1 MHPKDLREIISHN
14 VNDQATLKARLEELK
29 LSENM
34 TYGLEEHIKH
44 IKAKIDEYGKRYKC
58 DFEEYIFIEKFEK
71 SAFVKE
77 VGFEIPYKYKVTVS
91 NLKIGFSRIKDPCIF
106 MHNFNS
112 LIYENCPAD
121 YKSNKRKHS
130 DGLYFEF
137 KSNTIYDSEH
147 SIGSGHPI
155 NVFLGHN
162 ATLSFIENNFE
173 DIDVVARVQNTAV
186 AVLEFKKNI
195 SKKPIGIG
203 KDSNEE
209 SFSIAGSWRLKKGT
223 RGQIYAA
230 NRIEK
235 LMNRNDLVKSNECL
249 IGLLEKKSNLSNQNL
264 KPSEGVKR
272 NILKNI
278 VCKAKQHKT
287 NKIKV
292 TPEQVEGA
300 DDKCIIR
307 ISDNEFDVLN
317 IFGMTNFYFEG
328 RNIIKQLTPYAPQ
341 YLEIA
346 PGEISIEPSVHWGAH
361 QKLDEDGRHFLT
373 HKKIFTILKQRA
385 IANSDT
391 MQEIILQREISKC
404 DHAIVKSEK
413 GWGTYEN
420 KAIFLFSKYIS
431 NYGTS
436 WIKPLLWLAALN
448 LAIAVSGQYSILIYN
463 LKAWVIFDLILLGE
477 NFDCIFAG
485 AISDMLNIWTI
496 LSDSQTCSIFWR
508 LLNPT
513 NSLTDIPWET
523 TNPNGWISFLF
534 IFQKVI
540 LAVALYEIIK
550 TFRRFGKR

>member
-1 MHPKDLREIISHN
+1 MSQQKKEIEEIEMHPKHLREIISHN
-14 VNDQATLKARLEELK
+14 ANDQATLKARLGKLK

-44 IKAKIDEYGKRYKC
+44 IKAKIDEYSKFYKC
-58 DFEEYIFIEKFEK
+58 DFEKYIFIEKFEK
-71 SAFVKE
+71 STFVKE

-106 MHNFNS
+106 MHKFNS
-112 LIYENCPAD
+112 CIHENCPAD

-137 KSNTIYDSEH
+137 KSNTIYDSAH
-147 SIGSGHPI
+147 SIGGGHPI

-186 AVLEFKKNI
+186 AVLEFQKNI

-209 SFSIAGSWRLKKGT
+209 SFSIAGSWRLKEGT

-230 NRIEK
+230 NKIEK

-249 IGLLEKKSNLSNQNL
+249 IGLLEKESNLSNQNL
-264 KPSEGVKR
+264 KPSEEVKR
-272 NILKNI
+272 NVLKNI
-278 VCKAKQHKT
+278 VCKAKQHKN

-328 RNIIKQLTPYAPQ
+328 RNVIKQLTPYAPQ
-341 YLEIA
+341 YLDIA
-346 PGEISIEPSVHWGAH
+346 PGEVSIEPSVHWGAH
-361 QKLDEDGRHFLT
+361 QKLDEDGEYFLV

-391 MQEIILQREISKC
+391 MQEIILQREIAKC
-404 DHAIVKSEK
+404 DHAIAKSEK
-413 GWGTYEN
+413 WRAWQDRT
-420 KAIFLFSKYIS
+420 IFGFSKWIS

-436 WIKPLLWLAALN
+436 WIRPLGWLAGLN
-448 LAIAVSGQYSILIYN
+448 FLIACFVQLICPETKSTF
-463 LKAWVIFDLILLGE
+463 LVIFFEL
-477 NFDCIFAG
+477 F
-485 AISDMLNIWTI
+485 
-496 LSDSQTCSIFWR
+496 
-508 LLNPT
+508 NPT
-513 NSLTDIPWET
+513 SYLPKLLELKGAGGAGDNA
-523 TNPNGWISFLF
+523 WISFLF
-534 IFQKVI
+534 ISQKVI
-540 LAVALYEIIK
+540 LAFTLYEMIK
-550 TFRRFGKR
+550 IFRRFGKR